1 MKILI
6 LNDDGI
12 DAPGILTLV
21 EVLREDHE
29 LYIAAPDQGMSGM
42 GHAITLKGS
51 IQAKKELIPGVV
63 EAYRIQGTPAD
74 CAKIGLLY
82 FFKDIAFDVILS
94 GINNGG
100 NIGTEVIYSGTFA
113 AAHEAH
119 RMGRSVISL
128 SLTNPKRIQN
138 PDFLPAA
145 LHFATLLEHLHQD
158 DQYFY
163 NINYPIG
170 VSSHRMQLAVP
181 GEIRYQE
188 LIHCEETPE
197 GYSISFDG
205 LPVDWSEAPDTDFK
219 CLQKGIATIVPIRI
233 DWHDI
238 DHVGRLEK
246 KMIQHAIEQA
256 KRTR

>member
-21 EVLREDHE
+21 EVLRDQHE

-42 GHAITLKGS
+42 GHAISLKGG
-51 IQAKKELIPGVV
+51 ILAKKEMIPGVV

-82 FFKDIAFDVILS
+82 FFKDVVFDAVLS

-119 RMGRSVISL
+119 RMGQSVISL
-128 SLTNPKRIQN
+128 SLTNPKRIKH

-145 LHFATLLEHLHQD
+145 QHFATLLEHLHQD
-158 DQYFY
+158 EQYFY

-170 VSSHRMQLAVP
+170 VFSHHMQLATP
-181 GEIRYQE
+181 AEIRYHE

-205 LPVDWSEAPDTDFK
+205 LPVDWSKDSNTDFK
-219 CLQKGIATIVPIRI
+219 CLQRGIATIVPIRI
-233 DWHDI
+233 DWHDAN
-238 DHVGRLEK
+238 HVGKLEE
-246 KMIQHAIEQA
+246 KMIKHAIQQA
-256 KRTR
+256 K